1 MPDSFPIENVIENF
15 LSFSTTFN
23 NNMRDMI
30 QTYNNINNT
39 YSNIIINN
47 THQYSS
53 NNINA
58 APNSNTLFNPYTQNP
73 LYNQQT
79 FNSPLNNHTRETR
92 QENMNNARARTRRN
106 LFNSIRTFNN
116 RTNRNNNTNNRTYRN
131 PQTYN
136 NYFTSLLDIFNGTT
150 AQPSLN
156 NFFQPVPIL
165 ATEQQIN
172 TAVERVNYRDIETD
186 QQHCPI
192 DLVPFN
198 ENEQVSRIRH
208 CGHIFRTNNLMSW
221 LGSSP
226 RCPLC
231 RYDIRNYVVSPVN
244 NNPQNQPGNQED
256 EQNSQTDIEVEQQQE
271 QEDATITN
279 SENNTLTTN
288 NTAVSPIHNNPIAG
302 INTNVESVDDTS
314 ETKEEENDDEQRN
327 ETPPLYNS
335 SNIINITQ
343 PSLPNNITTIQVDT
357 GILPMNNNVD
367 TNTVNALQTQLGN
380 LITDTVLGTFQDLL
394 DPNGT
399 NVDFQYDI
407 FNRTNIGHNQANVG
421 NSQTETG
428 SNNQRDGDG
437 DGDGDSNN

>member
-39 YSNIIINN
+39 YSNIINN
-47 THQYSS
+47 SQQYSS
-53 NNINA
+53 NNVNTTQR
-58 APNSNTLFNPYTQNP
+58 SNTLFNSYTQIP
-73 LYNQQT
+73 LFNQQT

-106 LFNSIRTFNN
+106 LFNSRRTFNN
-116 RTNRNNNTNNRTYRN
+116 RTNRNNNINNRNYVN
-131 PQTYN
+131 YG
-136 NYFTSLLDIFNGTT
+136 NYFTSLFDIFNGTT
-150 AQPSLN
+150 TQPTLN

-231 RYDIRNYVVSPVN
+231 RYDIRNYTDTTIQTNRNENVSPVH
-244 NNPQNQPGNQED
+244 NNPQEVNSSNNNDNELDNNQGNDEHIRGED
-256 EQNSQTDIEVEQQQE
+256 EE
-271 QEDATITN
+271 
-279 SENNTLTTN
+279 
-288 NTAVSPIHNNPIAG
+288 
-302 INTNVESVDDTS
+302 S
-314 ETKEEENDDEQRN
+314 ETKEEEDTTDVEDQSHRN
-327 ETPPLYNS
+327 NTNQDTLSTSTNV
-335 SNIINITQ
+335 INITQ

-357 GILPMNNNVD
+357 GIVPMNNNVD

-437 DGDGDSNN
+437 DGYNNNENNN